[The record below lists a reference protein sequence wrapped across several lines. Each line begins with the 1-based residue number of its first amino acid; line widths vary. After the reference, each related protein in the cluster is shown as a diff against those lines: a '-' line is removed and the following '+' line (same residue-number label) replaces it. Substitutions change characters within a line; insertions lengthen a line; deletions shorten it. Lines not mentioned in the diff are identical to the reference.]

1 MVARKYCLL
10 GECSSDKLSKIVNLS
25 KMTNDRIK
33 MMLEH
38 KLIDFKNIAVKVIIA
53 PNTDKTLFSNDP
65 NFQSF

>member
-38 KLIDFKNIAVKVIIA
+38 KLIDFKNIAVKVIA
-53 PNTDKTLFSNDP
+53 PNTDKALFSNYP